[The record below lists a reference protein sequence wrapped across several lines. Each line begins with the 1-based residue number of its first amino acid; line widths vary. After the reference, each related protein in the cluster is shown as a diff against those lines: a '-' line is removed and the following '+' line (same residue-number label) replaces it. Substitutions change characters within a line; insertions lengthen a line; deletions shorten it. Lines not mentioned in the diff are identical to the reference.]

1 MRNVPLQ
8 IMPAVH
14 WLRTV
19 CPDGELFSDSRE
31 IGPDTGNAVFFA
43 YEGDSADGR
52 NYISNAIENGAVAVI
67 YESEGFS
74 WNPEWK
80 IPHFGISDLKAYAGP
95 IADAY
100 YGSPAKSMLVI
111 AVTGT
116 NGKTSSTQWIGQSL
130 SKSGKKT
137 AVIGTLGISVF
148 ENGMDT
154 TESGAWHLTMQDGKY
169 YLIGTPVPEPAAFA
183 AIAGI
188 LAIGLAAY
196 RRRR

>member
-8 IMPAVH
+8 IMQAVH

-31 IGPDTGNAVFFA
+31 IGPGTGNAVFFA

-80 IPHFGISDLKAYAGP
+80 IPHLGISGLKASAGP

-130 SKSGKKT
+130 SKS
-137 AVIGTLGISVF
+137 
-148 ENGMDT
+148 
-154 TESGAWHLTMQDGKY
+154 
-169 YLIGTPVPEPAAFA
+169 
-183 AIAGI
+183 
-188 LAIGLAAY
+188 
-196 RRRR
+196 